1 MLKAKG
7 GNKLLSEKLY
17 KLRKKSGLSQEQLAE
32 QLNVSRQAIS
42 KWEQGTAVPE
52 SEKLIAISN
61 YFGVTVDYLL
71 KDDTADT
78 TNTTAEVMEEKNKM
92 MAGIVICIAGIVSM
106 VIWGLLS
113 IFRPETSN
121 QLSDS
126 SMITID
132 GNGIF
137 LILCVVAIVVGACL
151 LLKTKKK

>member
-1 MLKAKG
+1 M
-7 GNKLLSEKLY
+7 LSEKLY
-17 KLRKKSGLSQEQLAE
+17 KLRKNSGLSQEQLAE

-52 SEKLIAISN
+52 SEKLISISN

-71 KDDTADT
+71 KEDTADT
-78 TNTTAEVMEEKNKM
+78 TNTTAEVMEEKTKM
-92 MAGIVICIAGIVSM
+92 MAGIVICIAGVVSM
-106 VIWGLLS
+106 VISGLLS
-113 IFRPETSN
+113 IFRPEASN

-137 LILCVVAIVVGACL
+137 LILCVVAIIVGASF
-151 LLKTKKK
+151 LLKSKKK

>member
-1 MLKAKG
+1 M
-7 GNKLLSEKLY
+7 LSEKLY
-17 KLRKKSGLSQEQLAE
+17 KLRKNSGLSQEQLAE

-52 SEKLIAISN
+52 SEKLITISN

-71 KDDTADT
+71 KEDTADT

-137 LILCVVAIVVGACL
+137 LILCVVAIVVGASL
-151 LLKTKKK
+151 LLKGKKK

>member
-1 MLKAKG
+1 M
-7 GNKLLSEKLY
+7 LSEKLY
-17 KLRKKSGLSQEQLAE
+17 KLRKNNGLSQEQLAE

-52 SEKLIAISN
+52 SEKLITISN

-71 KDDTADT
+71 KEDTADPM
-78 TNTTAEVMEEKNKM
+78 NTTAEVMEEKHKM

-137 LILCVVAIVVGACL
+137 LILCVVAIVVGASL